1 MNKIRTYPVKGLT
14 IFMGVVFLGSLAM
27 IILMAFLFDELL
39 VIRILVWVVCGLFV
53 ILSSIILSI
62 QLFHYFVIDGDFLI
76 KKGLF
81 ISKRIRIKKISRIRV
96 KDDTYFIY
104 DEDNLFGEIPTF
116 IGGAQEVILYLE
128 KSGVK
133 IDWRDSK

>member
-39 VIRILVWVVCGLFV
+39 VVRILVWIVCGLFV

-62 QLFHYFVIDGDFLI
+62 QLFNYFVIDGDFLI

-81 ISKRIRIKKISRIRV
+81 ISKRIRIKKISKIRV

-104 DEDNLFGEIPTF
+104 DEDNLFGEFPTF
-116 IGGAQEVILYLE
+116 IGGAQNMILYLE
-128 KSGVK
+128 KCGVK